1 MPTLYAANRRRPCA
15 PMVLV
20 AAAIYVTFLQE
31 YLSLDQS
38 AVIGVLACINGLILQ
53 RLFDG

>member
-1 MPTLYAANRRRPCA
+1 
-15 PMVLV
+15 MVLV